1 MSLYDDASIILT
13 PNAYKASKLYSLK
26 PTNGTA
32 DFNVVRATTA
42 TRVNEDGLIESVG
55 VNVPR
60 LDYSGG
66 VCPSILV
73 EPQAT
78 NLLLR
83 SQEFNNASWLKT
95 SVTVTANAVT
105 SPDGTTTADT
115 ITESATTSVHQLKQN
130 IALTAV
136 NHTWSLFVKPNGRKN
151 VILWSDTASKGTAFD
166 LNAGTITSE
175 TSSVGKIT
183 ALTNGWFKISTT
195 ILGTGGVNVSLY
207 FINDSGNASYLGD
220 GVSGVYVWGAQ
231 LELGSYATSYIP
243 TTSSTVTRNAD
254 VIGGAGD
261 VNTFNSEEGVL
272 FVEMSA
278 LANDL
283 TNRFIVLSN
292 GTSNNTIAVYYTSVS
307 NRIRYIYEI
316 GGVQSCSIT
325 YDSATITDLNKIALK
340 WKVNDFSLW
349 VNGTEVGTDIS
360 GAVHAAN
367 TINNL
372 SLKRSDG
379 LDFFGKIKQLIV
391 YKTALTDTEL
401 TTLTTP

>member
-26 PTNGTA
+26 PTDGTA

-243 TTSSTVTRNAD
+243 TTSSTVTRNED
-254 VIGGAGD
+254 VISKTGISSLI
-261 VNTFNSEEGVL
+261 NSEEGTL
-272 FVEMSA
+272 FVEMA
-278 LANDL
+278 A
-283 TNRFIVLSN
+283 LSN
-292 GTSNNTIAVYYTSVS
+292 SGTFRQILFHDNAFNKRIALRYMPTSNQINASLVNGTPQADFT
-307 NRIRYIYEI
+307 YILNNAL
-316 GGVQSCSIT
+316 
-325 YDSATITDLNKIALK
+325 DFNKIAFK
-340 WKVNDFSLW
+340 YKQNDFALW
-349 VNGTEVGTDIS
+349 VNGVEVGADTS
-360 GAVHAAN
+360 GSIFSAN
-367 TINNL
+367 TLQNI
-372 SLKRSDG
+372 
-379 LDFFGKIKQLIV
+379 DFNYLGSYLLYAKVKQLQV
-391 YKTALTDTEL
+391 NTRALTDTEL
-401 TTLTTP
+401 TALTTL